1 MPMTK
6 PTSEQVTFLAAG
18 SGATQRTALEKLR
31 DVVSVKDFGAVG
43 DGVADDT
50 AAIQTAIN
58 TCFGVGGLEPDALV
72 FPTGIYKVMSP
83 ITWNRPVRLVGSCK
97 NGAVLKAGAAMNAV
111 IQGSTT
117 IGDTNLTSRSLFD
130 GININ
135 GNSLAQRG
143 INGVTNHSTFTGLWV
158 YGTLSAAL
166 EIGYGWCN
174 LFFNVECSFNSG
186 DGMILYNEANQNL
199 VQSCKLFDNSGSGV
213 VISGSRAVRITN
225 TVIEANRKTGVYI
238 QYGVTGFAIDTCYF
252 ESNAQDGVTFTVPA
266 TFTIRADIICNGSAV
281 QTQLATAFPS
291 TGSIVNNYV
300 SSTYTDSFVVPN
312 GLTDARI
319 SNNCAT
325 GAVIPTVEYYGNPS
339 GSSTSLSYGL
349 PQTTVVGPNTGMT
362 DDILIDPAGV
372 NCYSVGDATT
382 ACRNN
387 APNTANIAVT
397 DLNTWSNVSSGSGG
411 SFVRSSSVFP
421 GNTLVPVWELQASA
435 GVFTTHVFGF
445 SLNAATHS
453 LYHNK
458 WMLFGVWVKA
468 PYVSGVN
475 DGVVQLMANS
485 SVDTQSIWTRGTDWV
500 RVVGLFKMPTTGSL
514 LFGIRT
520 TTQAGTGAS
529 NVLVAAPVLCLL
541 GADFQS
547 LSGNFVDT
555 TSFLGTAAPT
565 TGTWKRGD
573 IVVNT
578 TPSAGGTP
586 GWVCTTAGTP
596 GTWKA
601 MANVAP

>member
-1 MPMTK
+1 
-6 PTSEQVTFLAAG
+6 
-18 SGATQRTALEKLR
+18 
-31 DVVSVKDFGAVG
+31 
-43 DGVADDT
+43 
-50 AAIQTAIN
+50 
-58 TCFGVGGLEPDALV
+58 
-72 FPTGIYKVMSP
+72 
-83 ITWNRPVRLVGSCK
+83 
-97 NGAVLKAGAAMNAV
+97 
-111 IQGSTT
+111 
-117 IGDTNLTSRSLFD
+117 
-130 GININ
+130 
-135 GNSLAQRG
+135 
-143 INGVTNHSTFTGLWV
+143 
-158 YGTLSAAL
+158 
-166 EIGYGWCN
+166 
-174 LFFNVECSFNSG
+174 
-186 DGMILYNEANQNL
+186 
-199 VQSCKLFDNSGSGV
+199 
-213 VISGSRAVRITN
+213 
-225 TVIEANRKTGVYI
+225 
-238 QYGVTGFAIDTCYF
+238 
-252 ESNAQDGVTFTVPA
+252 
-266 TFTIRADIICNGSAV
+266 
-281 QTQLATAFPS
+281 
-291 TGSIVNNYV
+291 
-300 SSTYTDSFVVPN
+300 
-312 GLTDARI
+312 
-319 SNNCAT
+319 
-325 GAVIPTVEYYGNPS
+325 
-339 GSSTSLSYGL
+339 
-349 PQTTVVGPNTGMT
+349 
-362 DDILIDPAGV
+362 
-372 NCYSVGDATT
+372 
-382 ACRNN
+382 
-387 APNTANIAVT
+387 
-397 DLNTWSNVSSGSGG
+397 LNTWSNVASGSGG